1 MWGVNTG
8 NIRIINKGSI
18 QKIHCIRRK
27 GRKKKVYFSTHGIL
41 SLKAKK
47 IYFESLLISSE
58 FFDDMIWINL
68 KIVGR
73 LQ

>member
-1 MWGVNTG
+1 MWSVNTG
-8 NIRIINKGSI
+8 SIGIINKRSI
-18 QKIHCIRRK
+18 QRIHCIRRK
-27 GRKKKVYFSTHGIL
+27 GEKVYFSTHGIL

-47 IYFESLLISSE
+47 IYFESLFISSE

-68 KIVGR
+68 KVDGP